1 VVFRGPV
8 FVKSGVSESGHKMS
22 VFWLFKKGK
31 KCYNKAEEDRTTKF
45 EKA

>member
-8 FVKSGVSESGHKMS
+8 FVKYGVSESGHKKS

-31 KCYNKAEEDRTTKF
+31 KCYNKAEEDKAAKL